1 MGSEEKK
8 NDSGDRRDFVGKC
21 AAGAFVGAVGLAAAG
36 SLCGLKPSVLPDP
49 SEQFKI
55 GSGQDFPVGSVKVF
69 EKENVAVFSEPDGLY
84 AISLVCTHLGCIVSL
99 NSKEG
104 QFDCPCHGSQF
115 TLEGKVTRAPAPKP
129 LPWFKITA
137 QPSGSLMVD
146 KGLTVEN
153 GTKVVV

>member
-1 MGSEEKK
+1 MASYK
-8 NDSGDRRDFVGKC
+8 NHNSPGDRRDFVGKC
-21 AAGAFVGAVGLAAAG
+21 ATGTFVGAVGLAAAG

-55 GSGQDFPVGSVKVF
+55 GSATDFPVGSVKVF
-69 EKENVAVFSEPDGLY
+69 DKENVAVFSERDGLY

-104 QFDCPCHGSQF
+104 RFDCPCHGSKF
-115 TLEGKVTRAPAPKP
+115 TLEGKVTQAPAPKP
-129 LPWFKITA
+129 LPWFKITP
-137 QPSGSLMVD
+137 QPGGQLMVD
-146 KGLTVEN
+146 KGISVES